1 MLFRVKSLQRNKD
14 IYVFLHVLHTII
26 KVYLLIMFMCFTHT
40 IRISLTDIVH
50 NEIKEQ

>member
-1 MLFRVKSLQRNKD
+1 MCFYTY
-14 IYVFLHVLHTII
+14 YVHTII
-26 KVYLLIMFMCFTHT
+26 EVYLLIMFMCFTHT